1 MNGSSKAHRIVA
13 VTATALMIGLSF
25 AAASGSTYR
34 YSFLFLAP
42 LLWGVYA
49 LRNRLCLYPFHL
61 GLFAS
66 ALLLHNLGVFG
77 LYRQEFLNL
86 WFDTYVHFYFGVV
99 CAALLHQMLAC
110 AYGLKTWRLW
120 TAVILGILGCGAIHE
135 LIEWGSTMLLGPER
149 GMLKTLAEDPYD
161 TQKDLLNNLLGTLLA
176 LTCAALYQRMR
187 KRPVGEPVKDTDA
200 EPSSTRSA
208 QITSSSVS

>member
-1 MNGSSKAHRIVA
+1 MNDSRQAHRIVA
-13 VTATALMIGLSF
+13 VTATAIMIGLSF
-25 AAASGSTYR
+25 AAAPGSTYR

-42 LLWGVYA
+42 PVWGVYA
-49 LRNRLCLYPFHL
+49 LRERLCFYPFHL

-77 LYRQEFLNL
+77 FYRREFLNL

-99 CAALLHQMLAC
+99 GGVLLRRVLSC

-120 TAVILGILGCGAIHE
+120 LAVILGILGCGAIHE

-149 GMLKTLAEDPYD
+149 GMLKALAEDPYD

-176 LTCAALYQRMR
+176 LILATICQAAR
-187 KRPVGEPVKDTDA
+187 KDRPTNA
-200 EPSSTRSA
+200 ARCR
-208 QITSSSVS
+208 